1 MELDVDQHINMLQTI
16 YKNEKLQLLTL
27 SSSLKLNI
35 QSNMPITVKGLI
47 RHLQELNPGKRS
59 LLSQVF
65 QIAQYCLAMPASNE
79 VSERGFSVL
88 RWIKTYLRNT
98 MTQNRVNHT
107 MCLNIHIERLM
118 QINLKDILN
127 EFSDSSD
134 KRKKVFRKFLD

>member
-1 MELDVDQHINMLQTI
+1 
-16 YKNEKLQLLTL
+16 
-27 SSSLKLNI
+27 
-35 QSNMPITVKGLI
+35 MPITVKGLI

-65 QIAQYCLAMPASNE
+65 QIAQYCLVMPASNE

-107 MCLNIHIERLM
+107 MCLNTHIERLM